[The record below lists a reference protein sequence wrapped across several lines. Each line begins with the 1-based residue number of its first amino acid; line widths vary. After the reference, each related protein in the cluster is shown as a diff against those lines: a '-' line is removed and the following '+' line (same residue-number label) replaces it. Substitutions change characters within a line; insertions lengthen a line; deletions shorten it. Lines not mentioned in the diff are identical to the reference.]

1 MENNNSN
8 INKAPGD
15 YEACTRAEVW
25 ANRLFLP
32 CALKA
37 SLVAFCR
44 ATNGSKSLS
53 NWPSIKDSLYP
64 VSGSSHWGTFGKG
77 VSRDHSCNG
86 AITGREVVCDV
97 TQASFLHSCADHQ
110 LKLYQEGNWEPIQN
124 MGYLLAEEEESLF
137 VQPQW
142 NLPLLALGADIWA
155 CANSSAPPA

>member
-97 TQASFLHSCADHQ
+97 TQPHFYTAVQTINSNCTKKATGNLFRIWDIYWLRKRKVYLFNHS
-110 LKLYQEGNWEPIQN
+110 GI
-124 MGYLLAEEEESLF
+124 YL
-137 VQPQW
+137 
-142 NLPLLALGADIWA
+142 
-155 CANSSAPPA
+155 C